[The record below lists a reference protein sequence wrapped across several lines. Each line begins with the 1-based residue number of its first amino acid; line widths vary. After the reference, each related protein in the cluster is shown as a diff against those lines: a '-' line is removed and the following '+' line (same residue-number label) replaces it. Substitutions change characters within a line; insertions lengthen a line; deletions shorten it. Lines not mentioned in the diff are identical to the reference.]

1 MTRAKTKTKTTKK
14 RVLPRGV
21 CLTRRTRGTTEQ
33 TEQTEQTKKRKGTIG
48 GAVVVNDDDDD
59 DDDGAKRRRR
69 RRAGGRMTIVPSMTS
84 SPNARRRRRRQ
95 RSGRDEDIEN
105 DNHNHVEEAF
115 LVESEK
121 ENAQGGRQSEER
133 VDRGG
138 GGGGGEGGGGATL
151 STTTRTFEWVDDGAR
166 RAYEMYLSYYRA
178 ATAFSRS
185 TGDAS
190 ETFARMVAA
199 AAAAR
204 RVPAMYG
211 DNGDGG
217 FFGGLSLYGS
227 SGVPADGGE
236 EDEDAARA
244 KRWPVVPQVSTA
256 VCPPRSESVRAT
268 PPGFFTTKRQAV
280 NAGVQAGSAAK
291 TMAKQMMREA
301 PTRAGVGEEE
311 EASRSSRDKGAIR
324 AKRVEE
330 AKALLDP
337 SNALDRS
344 ALERDTKATRNEA
357 SRRRRSERSNAPSPE
372 SSLAVSIEGVLGGRK
387 SAAPSA

>member
-1 MTRAKTKTKTTKK
+1 MT
-14 RVLPRGV
+14 PF
-21 CLTRRTRGTTEQ
+21 Q
-33 TEQTEQTKKRKGTIG
+33 
-48 GAVVVNDDDDD
+48 
-59 DDDGAKRRRR
+59 
-69 RRAGGRMTIVPSMTS
+69 
-84 SPNARRRRRRQ
+84 
-95 RSGRDEDIEN
+95 
-105 DNHNHVEEAF
+105 
-115 LVESEK
+115 
-121 ENAQGGRQSEER
+121 
-133 VDRGG
+133 
-138 GGGGGEGGGGATL
+138 
-151 STTTRTFEWVDDGAR
+151 WVDDGAR

-185 TGDAS
+185 TEDAS
-190 ETFARMVAA
+190 ETFVRMVAA

-211 DNGDGG
+211 DTGDGGNGG

-227 SGVPADGGE
+227 SGVPEDGGE

-280 NAGVQAGSAAK
+280 NAGVQAGSTAK

-301 PTRAGVGEEE
+301 PTRVGVGEEE

-344 ALERDTKATRNEA
+344 ALERDTKATRNDA
-357 SRRRRSERSNAPSPE
+357 SRRRHSERSNAPSPE
-372 SSLAVSIEGVLGGRK
+372 SSLAISIEGVLGGRK

>member
-1 MTRAKTKTKTTKK
+1 M
-14 RVLPRGV
+14 
-21 CLTRRTRGTTEQ
+21 RRTRGTTEQ

-48 GAVVVNDDDDD
+48 GAVVVNADDDD

-69 RRAGGRMTIVPSMTS
+69 RRARGRMTIVPSMTS
-84 SPNARRRRRRQ
+84 SPNARRRRRRRQ
-95 RSGRDEDIEN
+95 RSGRDEDNEN

-121 ENAQGGRQSEER
+121 ENAQGGGRQSEER

-138 GGGGGEGGGGATL
+138 GGGGGGGATP

-211 DNGDGG
+211 NNGDGG

>member
-1 MTRAKTKTKTTKK
+1 MKK
-14 RVLPRGV
+14 R
-21 CLTRRTRGTTEQ
+21 Q
-33 TEQTEQTKKRKGTIG
+33 STIR
-48 GAVVVNDDDDD
+48 GAVVVNADDDEDDD
-59 DDDGAKRRRR
+59 DDDGKRRRR
-69 RRAGGRMTIVPSMTS
+69 GGRTTTRIVPSMTS
-84 SPNARRRRRRQ
+84 SPNARRGRRRRN
-95 RSGRDEDIEN
+95 GRDEGSENGHENENEN
-105 DNHNHVEEAF
+105 DSRDCDEAF
-115 LVESEK
+115 LVENEK
-121 ENAQGGRQSEER
+121 ENERRRRRRRGQSDER
-133 VDRGG
+133 LDR
-138 GGGGGEGGGGATL
+138 GGEGGGATP
-151 STTTRTFEWVDDGAR
+151 STTQFEWVDDGAR

-178 ATAFSRS
+178 AAFSQS
-185 TGDAS
+185 TGNAS
-190 ETFARMVAA
+190 ETFARMAA

-211 DNGDGG
+211 NDGG
-217 FFGGLSLYGS
+217 NGGFYGLSLCGS
-227 SGVPADGGE
+227 SVPADGG

-301 PTRAGVGEEE
+301 PTRGEEE
-311 EASRSSRDKGAIR
+311 EQEASRSSQDKGAT

-344 ALERDTKATRNEA
+344 ALERDTKATRNDA

-372 SSLAVSIEGVLGGRK
+372 SSLAISIEGVLGGRK

>member
-1 MTRAKTKTKTTKK
+1 
-14 RVLPRGV
+14 
-21 CLTRRTRGTTEQ
+21 
-33 TEQTEQTKKRKGTIG
+33 
-48 GAVVVNDDDDD
+48 
-59 DDDGAKRRRR
+59 
-69 RRAGGRMTIVPSMTS
+69 MTIVPSMTS
-84 SPNARRRRRRQ
+84 SPSERRRQ
-95 RSGRDEDIEN
+95 RSGRDED
-105 DNHNHVEEAF
+105 NHNHSHNHNHDCDEAF
-115 LVESEK
+115 LVENEK
-121 ENAQGGRQSEER
+121 ESEQGRRGGESDER
-133 VDRGG
+133 LDRGG
-138 GGGGGEGGGGATL
+138 GEGATP
-151 STTTRTFEWVDDGAR
+151 SMTPFEWVDDGAR

-190 ETFARMVAA
+190 ETFARMIAA

-211 DNGDGG
+211 HNGDGGNGG

-280 NAGVQAGSAAK
+280 NTGVQAGSAAK

-301 PTRAGVGEEE
+301 PTPARAGKEEE
-311 EASRSSRDKGAIR
+311 EASRSSRDKGAMR
-324 AKRVEE
+324 AKLVEE

-337 SNALDRS
+337 ANALDRS
-344 ALERDTKATRNEA
+344 ALERDTKATRDDA
-357 SRRRRSERSNAPSPE
+357 SGRRRSERSNAPSPE

>member
-1 MTRAKTKTKTTKK
+1 
-14 RVLPRGV
+14 
-21 CLTRRTRGTTEQ
+21 
-33 TEQTEQTKKRKGTIG
+33 
-48 GAVVVNDDDDD
+48 
-59 DDDGAKRRRR
+59 
-69 RRAGGRMTIVPSMTS
+69 MTIVPSMTS
-84 SPNARRRRRRQ
+84 SPNARRRRRRGRRQ
-95 RSGRDEDIEN
+95 RSGRDDN
-105 DNHNHVEEAF
+105 DNHVDEAF
-115 LVESEK
+115 LVENEK
-121 ENAQGGRQSEER
+121 ENAQGGQSEER
-133 VDRGG
+133 LDRGG
-138 GGGGGEGGGGATL
+138 GGGGATP

-166 RAYEMYLSYYRA
+166 RAYEMYLSCYQA

-211 DNGDGG
+211 NNGDGG

-311 EASRSSRDKGAIR
+311 EEASRSSRDKGAIR

-344 ALERDTKATRNEA
+344 ALERDTKATRNDA

>member
-1 MTRAKTKTKTTKK
+1 
-14 RVLPRGV
+14 
-21 CLTRRTRGTTEQ
+21 
-33 TEQTEQTKKRKGTIG
+33 
-48 GAVVVNDDDDD
+48 
-59 DDDGAKRRRR
+59 
-69 RRAGGRMTIVPSMTS
+69 MTS
-84 SPNARRRRRRQ
+84 SPNERRGRR
-95 RSGRDEDIEN
+95 RDEDHEN
-105 DNHNHVEEAF
+105 DNHDCDEAF
-115 LVESEK
+115 LVENEK
-121 ENAQGGRQSEER
+121 ENERRRRGQSDER
-133 VDRGG
+133 LDRGG
-138 GGGGGEGGGGATL
+138 GGGEGATP
-151 STTTRTFEWVDDGAR
+151 STTQFEWVDDGAR

-178 ATAFSRS
+178 ATTAFSQS

-190 ETFARMVAA
+190 ATFARMVAA

-211 DNGDGG
+211 DNGNSDNCG
-217 FFGGLSLYGS
+217 FFGLSLYGS
-227 SGVPADGGE
+227 SVPADGGE
-236 EDEDAARA
+236 EEEDAARA
-244 KRWPVVPQVSTA
+244 KQWPVVPQVSTA

-268 PPGFFTTKRQAV
+268 PPGYFTTKRQAV

-301 PTRAGVGEEE
+301 PTRVGVGEEE
-311 EASRSSRDKGAIR
+311 EASRSSRDKGAT

-344 ALERDTKATRNEA
+344 ALERDTKATRNVA

-372 SSLAVSIEGVLGGRK
+372 SSLAISIEGVLSGRK